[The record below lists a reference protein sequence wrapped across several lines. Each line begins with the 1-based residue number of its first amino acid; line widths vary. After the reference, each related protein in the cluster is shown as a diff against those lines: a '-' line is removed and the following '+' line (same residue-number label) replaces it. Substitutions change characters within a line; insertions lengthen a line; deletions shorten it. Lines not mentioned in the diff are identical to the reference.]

1 MYAAVCGMVCFATA
15 VFLQAIMGGCCDSVW
30 TPNNSDERA
39 AFQSFL
45 DEWRFLKRFELE
57 CGIGTR
63 DFPPLVRK
71 RLIFRHTF
79 AFQKGHLDPRVVVNM
94 Q

>member
-15 VFLQAIMGGCCDSVW
+15 VFLQVLMGGCCDSIW
-30 TPNNSDERA
+30 TPNNSDE
-39 AFQSFL
+39 
-45 DEWRFLKRFELE
+45 WRLLKRFEPE
-57 CGIGTR
+57 CGAR
-63 DFPPLVRK
+63 MHDYPPLVRK